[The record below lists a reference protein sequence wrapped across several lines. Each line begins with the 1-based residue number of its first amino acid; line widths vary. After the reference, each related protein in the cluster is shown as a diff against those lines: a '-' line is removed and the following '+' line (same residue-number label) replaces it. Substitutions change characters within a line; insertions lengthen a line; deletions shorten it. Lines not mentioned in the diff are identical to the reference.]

1 MRLLS
6 ILLVVFS
13 ISLTAAV
20 NDNPDVKG
28 AERLFEAWMRG
39 QLSSRGLPGVAVG
52 VVHNQELVWARG
64 FGYADVENKVPMTP
78 KTKFRM
84 ASHSKL
90 FTATSI
96 MQLQEAG
103 KIRLDDPVSKY
114 LPWFQIKPAEPED
127 PPITIEELLT
137 HSSGLP
143 REAGSHWS
151 DYKFPDADGLK
162 KFIKENDVTYSPEV
176 RWKYSNLAFSI
187 AGQIVEAL
195 SGQAWAAY
203 IQANIFDPLG
213 MQSSSVDKN
222 VEGLTKGYGRRK
234 PDGTRDLMPFVDARA
249 MGAATGIT
257 SNVEDMAKFVGLQFR
272 KGKSGGSQILSTGSL
287 REMHRVR
294 VLENNWTRGN
304 AIGFA
309 VSRERDKVYIGHG
322 GGYPGNMTQTLIQL
336 DDQVGVIVLTNSA
349 DGAPADIA
357 SQLMQTVGE
366 AVAKAGA
373 TPPQPIRWDPSWSR
387 FSGLYRSGGFGE
399 TEVVELNR
407 RLVMITPYGPTATTQ
422 IRLTPLGDGRF
433 RAESP
438 VGGSAVGEVVR
449 FEESGGKVTRMYFGG
464 SFSERVATVAQ

>member
-1 MRLLS
+1 
-6 ILLVVFS
+6 
-13 ISLTAAV
+13 
-20 NDNPDVKG
+20 
-28 AERLFEAWMRG
+28 
-39 QLSSRGLPGVAVG
+39 
-52 VVHNQELVWARG
+52 
-64 FGYADVENKVPMTP
+64 
-78 KTKFRM
+78 
-84 ASHSKL
+84 
-90 FTATSI
+90 
-96 MQLQEAG
+96 
-103 KIRLDDPVSKY
+103 
-114 LPWFQIKPAEPED
+114 
-127 PPITIEELLT
+127 
-137 HSSGLP
+137 
-143 REAGSHWS
+143 
-151 DYKFPDADGLK
+151 
-162 KFIKENDVTYSPEV
+162 
-176 RWKYSNLAFSI
+176 
-187 AGQIVEAL
+187 
-195 SGQAWAAY
+195 
-203 IQANIFDPLG
+203 
-213 MQSSSVDKN
+213 
-222 VEGLTKGYGRRK
+222 
-234 PDGTRDLMPFVDARA
+234 
-249 MGAATGIT
+249 
-257 SNVEDMAKFVGLQFR
+257 
-272 KGKSGGSQILSTGSL
+272 
-287 REMHRVR
+287 MHRVR